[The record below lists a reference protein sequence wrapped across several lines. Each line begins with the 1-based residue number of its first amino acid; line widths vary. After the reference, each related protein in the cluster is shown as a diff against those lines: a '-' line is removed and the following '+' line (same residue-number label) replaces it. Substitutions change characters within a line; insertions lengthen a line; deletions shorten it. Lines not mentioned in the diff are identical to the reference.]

1 MATSIFSFDRISV
14 FGFDSVSYFGISWGS
29 TPRHLRKYVH
39 LRLQLT

>member
-29 TPRHLRKYVH
+29 KGAR
-39 LRLQLT
+39 